1 MIIVFDRDEDAWFA
15 QLINE
20 GLEPR
25 EAALDEWNLLAGD
38 QIIEIDRIETLIE
51 TFEDSFRCMKFEGG
65 VMLTLE
71 GEVSAWQ
78 PIDELPDFM
87 YELMER
93 YTEDHAS
100 YI

>member
-25 EAALDEWNLLAGD
+25 GEVSAW
-38 QIIEIDRIETLIE
+38 QPIETLIE